1 MKSKILCCIVTMIV
15 ALCVAAPANAADVAQ
30 GKCVSYDKDKGV
42 LVIEEFNTKFSK
54 ENKFGEPTG
63 KQSTF
68 NTKEAL
74 VGITPTPGDIIRL
87 AYDGKSADKKTFR
100 VMNVTKQD
108 LMKK

>member
-1 MKSKILCCIVTMIV
+1 MKNKILCCIVMMIA
-15 ALCVAAPANAADVAQ
+15 ALCVAAPAMAADVAH
-30 GKCVSYDKDKGV
+30 GKCVSYDADKGV
-42 LVIEEFNTKFSK
+42 LVIEEYNMKFTP
-54 ENKFGEPTG
+54 ENKYGEPTG

-74 VGITPTPGDIIRL
+74 VGITPKPGDIIRL
-87 AYDGKSADKKTFR
+87 AYDGKTPDKKAIR